1 MITVT
6 ATEGVNSFHKLLER
20 VEQGETVRIL
30 KHGRARAR
38 LVPDC
43 DFMSS
48 KEVARIFAGYQADAL
63 DQAVADAVAANIKEL
78 DQEADETLAH

>member
-1 MITVT
+1 MITVS
-6 ATEGVNSFHKLLER
+6 ATEGVNSFHQLLER
-20 VEQGETVRIL
+20 VAQGETVRIL

-48 KEVARIFAGYQADAL
+48 QEMVRVFAGYQAEVL
-63 DQAVADAVAANIKEL
+63 DLATADAVAANIQAM
-78 DQEADETLAH
+78 DQETDETLAH

>member
-6 ATEGVNSFHKLLER
+6 ATEGVNSFHQLLER
-20 VEQGETVRIL
+20 VAQGETVRIL

-48 KEVARIFAGYQADAL
+48 QDMSRLFTGYQADTL
-63 DQAVADAVAANIKEL
+63 DHATADAVARNIQAS
-78 DQEADETLAH
+78 DQEADETVAH

>member
-6 ATEGVNSFHKLLER
+6 ATEGVNSFHQLLER
-20 VEQGETVRIL
+20 VAQGETVRIL

-43 DFMSS
+43 DFMGSQEMS
-48 KEVARIFAGYQADAL
+48 RLFAGYQAEAVDK
-63 DQAVADAVAANIKEL
+63 AVADAVAVNIQVL
-78 DQEADETLAH
+78 DQEADEALAH

>member
-6 ATEGVNSFHKLLER
+6 ATEGVNSFHQLLER
-20 VEQGETVRIL
+20 VAQGETVRIL

-48 KEVARIFAGYQADAL
+48 QEMSRLFAGYEADAL
-63 DQAVADAVAANIKEL
+63 DQAAADAVALNIQVF

>member
-6 ATEGVNSFHKLLER
+6 ATEGVNSFHQLLER
-20 VEQGETVRIL
+20 VAQGETVRIL

-43 DFMSS
+43 DFISS
-48 KEVARIFAGYQADAL
+48 REMEQLFASHQADAL
-63 DQAVADAVAANIKEL
+63 DQATADAVAANIQAF
-78 DQEADETLAH
+78 DQEQDETLDH

>member
-6 ATEGVNSFHKLLER
+6 STEGVNSFHKLLER

-30 KHGRARAR
+30 KHGRVRAR

-43 DFMSS
+43 DFIGSEEMT
-48 KEVARIFAGYQADAL
+48 RLFAGYQADAL
-63 DQAVADAVAANIKEL
+63 DRATADAVALNIQAL

>member
-6 ATEGVNSFHKLLER
+6 ATEGVNSFHQLLER
-20 VEQGETVRIL
+20 VAQGETVRIL

-43 DFMSS
+43 DFISS
-48 KEVARIFAGYQADAL
+48 REMEQLFASHQADAL
-63 DQAVADAVAANIKEL
+63 DQATADAVAANIQAL
-78 DQEADETLAH
+78 DQEEDETLAH

>member
-6 ATEGVNSFHKLLER
+6 STEGVNSFHRLLDQ
-20 VEQGETVRIL
+20 VGQGETVRIL

-48 KEVARIFAGYQADAL
+48 AEFSKVFRGYKATDL
-63 DQAVADAVAANIKEL
+63 DVAVADEIESHIKQL
-78 DQEADETLAH
+78 DKEYDDSLAH